1 MADYNAY
8 PAGYF
13 LGNVETFRFTA
24 SSQVPENSLVTAGRL
39 MGFTRQAFQT
49 GETGIAFLSGKMS
62 HYNIPLETAATVAI
76 PQGTAI
82 YVTSSGQATT
92 TATGNT
98 LVGCLY
104 QAVEVGDEY
113 ADVLLYLPAGA
124 SETE

>member
-13 LGNVETFRFTA
+13 LGNVETFQFTA
-24 SSQVPENSLVTAGRL
+24 SSQVPENSLIAVGRL
-39 MGFTRQAFQT
+39 IGFTRQAFQA

-62 HYNIPLETAATVAI
+62 HYNIPLATAATVAI

-82 YVTSSGQATT
+82 YVNENGQATS
-92 TATGNT
+92 ADTGN

-113 ADVLLYLPAGA
+113 ADVLLYFPPVQ
-124 SETE
+124 